1 LIASFSELV
10 GRNSEFRIPNSEF
23 DPEVEAMKSKNLI
36 ILALIVVAVGA
47 YIMLV
52 ERHRPTSDEVASEVD
67 KVLQGFDRDEV
78 TGIVI
83 ERDSGRVRLE
93 KVGEAW
99 RLREPVDFAA
109 DESAVSSTLGTLA
122 NLEAERRLA
131 VDEVDP
137 AAYGLDD
144 PPIEIR
150 LRTGDGIETV
160 VEVGNEI
167 PLRSKRALRIAGADE
182 IVVVPG
188 WFVSDLER
196 EVDDWRSREVVDISE
211 DQVASIEI
219 GAGEDRIRAVRLK
232 DRWQLLEP
240 LQDLAGRD
248 HLRNLVR
255 DLDSLRIEEFLD
267 DPVDPADL
275 GLDVPEYEITL
286 IRTDGGEPL
295 RLDLGSTREGD
306 SGTEVACRRGDGE
319 FFWASEKVRT
329 RLSKAPVLWRS
340 KKVMPFETWDVEGL
354 RLSRGGDAVEL
365 EQVDGLWRLA
375 EDFAEADYT
384 AVQDRLRM
392 LADLEATDYDLMAP
406 MTAET
411 GRAEVALKAADD
423 EAEGRVVSF
432 QFFEPL
438 AQGGRAM
445 VRVGGRDSVMGVE
458 VANVDAILGD
468 FERLRPN
475 LPAQDVADGE

>member
-1 LIASFSELV
+1 
-10 GRNSEFRIPNSEF
+10 
-23 DPEVEAMKSKNLI
+23 MKGKNLV
-36 ILALIVVAVGA
+36 ILAAVVMAVLA
-47 YIMLV
+47 YIMLI
-52 ERHRPTSDEVASEVD
+52 ERHRPTSEEMKTEVD

-83 ERDSGRVRLE
+83 EQDSGRVRLE

-131 VDEVDP
+131 ADEVDP

-150 LRTGDGIETV
+150 LRTGDGAETI

-167 PLRSKRALRIAGADE
+167 PLGSKRALRLAGADE
-182 IVVVPG
+182 IVIVPD

-196 EVDDWRSREVVDISE
+196 EVDDWRSREVVDITE
-211 DQVASIEI
+211 DQVASIDI
-219 GAGEDRIRAVRLK
+219 GAGEDRIRAVRLH
-232 DRWQLLEP
+232 DRWQLLDPVE
-240 LQDLAGRD
+240 DLGDRD
-248 HLRNLVR
+248 HLRSLVS

-267 DPVDPADL
+267 DPVNPADL

-286 IRTDGGEPL
+286 IRADGGEPL
-295 RLDLGSTREGD
+295 RLDLGSTREGK

-319 FFWASEKVRT
+319 FFWASENVRT

-354 RLSRGGDAVEL
+354 RLSRDGDAVEI
-365 EQVDGLWRLA
+365 EQIDGLWRFK
-375 EDFAEADYT
+375 EDSAEADYT
-384 AVQDRLRM
+384 AVQDRLRK
-392 LADLEATDYDLMAP
+392 LADLEATDYELMAP
-406 MTAET
+406 MTAEM

-423 EAEGRVVSF
+423 EAEGHVVSF
-432 QFFEPL
+432 EFFEPL
-438 AQGGRAM
+438 SEGGRAM
-445 VRVGGRDSVMGVE
+445 VRVSGRDSVMGVE
-458 VANVDAILGD
+458 VVDVDVILGD
-468 FERLRPN
+468 FESLRSIP
-475 LPAQDVADGE
+475 PEQDVADGE